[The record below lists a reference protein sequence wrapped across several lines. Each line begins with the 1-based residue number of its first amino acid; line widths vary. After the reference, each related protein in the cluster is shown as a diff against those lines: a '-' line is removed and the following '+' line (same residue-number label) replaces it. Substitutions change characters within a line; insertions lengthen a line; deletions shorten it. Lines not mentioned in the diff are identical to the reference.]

1 MASNWIKLEVITPD
15 KPEIFRLAEILN
27 IDPDAA
33 LGKVIR
39 FWVWADQQMID
50 GNAECNAR
58 GVTKSA
64 IDRITFMV
72 GFADALIQVG
82 WLVET
87 NGVLSLPNFERHNGK
102 SSKKRAVTNERVT
115 KIRELK
121 RKGNAGSVT
130 QTDQKALPEEEEEE
144 EEEEDINTDLTH
156 PKPFPSGREF
166 RDFVAGVLE
175 GRLSGGTAAEFCNSA
190 VAALQA
196 AGLDVCREYPV
207 PERGDGCGGRIDIV
221 VTDRNGVRC
230 GIELDRNSPRQ
241 KSLLKIGAVE
251 TGICVLRRSDI
262 ARHTEQ
268 GILVIG
274 GAVRQKKFDPLSV
287 DLPDW
292 LPETLWHEWVRFR
305 QALRKPIR
313 TEQGANGAIRELE
326 KFRQQ
331 GFTPEQVIR
340 HSIANEYQGLF
351 APKGVRP
358 ETLLR
363 QINTVSFPDSA
374 IPPGFRG

>member
-39 FWVWADQQMID
+39 FWAWADQQMID

-58 GVTKSA
+58 SVTKSA
-64 IDRITFMV
+64 IDRITFMA

-82 WLVET
+82 WLVE
-87 NGVLSLPNFERHNGK
+87 NDGGLSLPNFERHNGK

-115 KIRELK
+115 KIREQK

-144 EEEEDINTDLTH
+144 DINTDLTH
-156 PKPFPSGREF
+156 PKPFPSGSEF

-268 GILVIG
+268 GILVIA

-287 DLPDW
+287 ALPDW
-292 LPETLWHEWVRFR
+292 LPETLWHEWVQFR

-331 GFTPEQVIR
+331 GFSPEQVIR

-363 QINTVSFPDSA
+363 QVNTVSLPDSA

>member
-39 FWVWADQQMID
+39 FWAWADQQMID
-50 GNAECNAR
+50 GNADCNAR

-64 IDRITFMV
+64 IDRITFMA

-82 WLVET
+82 WLVE
-87 NGVLSLPNFERHNGK
+87 NDGGLSLPNFERHNGK

-144 EEEEDINTDLTH
+144 DLNTDLTH

-190 VAALQA
+190 VVALQA

-292 LPETLWHEWVRFR
+292 LPETLWHEWVQFR

-313 TEQGANGAIRELE
+313 TERGANGAIRELE

-363 QINTVSFPDSA
+363 QVNTVSLPDSA

>member
-130 QTDQKALPEEEEEE
+130 QTDQKALPEEEE

-287 DLPDW
+287 ALPDW
-292 LPETLWHEWVRFR
+292 LPETLWHEWVQFR

-331 GFTPEQVIR
+331 GFSPVQVIR

-363 QINTVSFPDSA
+363 QVNTVSLPDSA

>member
-39 FWVWADQQMID
+39 FWAWADQQMID
-50 GNAECNAR
+50 GNADCNAR

-64 IDRITFMV
+64 IDRITFMA

-82 WLVET
+82 WLVESD
-87 NGVLSLPNFERHNGK
+87 GVLSLPNFERHNGK

-121 RKGNAGSVT
+121 RKGNAASVT
-130 QTDQKALPEEEEEE
+130 QTDQKALPEE

-287 DLPDW
+287 ALPDW
-292 LPETLWHEWVRFR
+292 LPETLWHEWVQFR

-331 GFTPEQVIR
+331 GFSPEQVIR

-363 QINTVSFPDSA
+363 QVNTVSLPDSA

>member
-39 FWVWADQQMID
+39 FWAWADQQMID
-50 GNAECNAR
+50 GNADCNAR

-64 IDRITFMV
+64 IDRITFMA

-82 WLVET
+82 WLVE
-87 NGVLSLPNFERHNGK
+87 NDGGLSLPNFERHNGK

-121 RKGNAGSVT
+121 RKGNAASVT
-130 QTDQKALPEEEEEE
+130 QRDQKTLPEE

-190 VAALQA
+190 VVALQA

-287 DLPDW
+287 ALPDW
-292 LPETLWHEWVRFR
+292 LPETLWHEWVQFR

-331 GFTPEQVIR
+331 GFSPEQVIR

-363 QINTVSFPDSA
+363 QVNTVSLPDSA

>member
-130 QTDQKALPEEEEEE
+130 QTDQKALPEEEE

-287 DLPDW
+287 ALPDW
-292 LPETLWHEWVRFR
+292 LPETLWHEWVQFR

-331 GFTPEQVIR
+331 GFSPEQVIR
-340 HSIANEYQGLF
+340 HSIANEYLGLF

-363 QINTVSFPDSA
+363 QVNTVSLPDSA

>member
-39 FWVWADQQMID
+39 FWAWADQQMID
-50 GNAECNAR
+50 GNADCNAR
-58 GVTKSA
+58 GVTKGA
-64 IDRITFMV
+64 IDRITFMA

-82 WLVET
+82 WLVE
-87 NGVLSLPNFERHNGK
+87 NDGGLSLPNFERHNGK

-121 RKGNAGSVT
+121 RKGNAASVT
-130 QTDQKALPEEEEEE
+130 QRDQKALPEE

-190 VAALQA
+190 VVALQA

-292 LPETLWHEWVRFR
+292 LPETLWHEWVQFR

-363 QINTVSFPDSA
+363 QVNTVSLPDSA

>member
-1 MASNWIKLEVITPD
+1 MASNWIKLEVITPE

-144 EEEEDINTDLTH
+144 DINTDLTH

-251 TGICVLRRSDI
+251 TGICVLRCSDI

-287 DLPDW
+287 ALPDW
-292 LPETLWHEWVRFR
+292 LPETLWHEWVQFR

-331 GFTPEQVIR
+331 GFSPEQVIR

-363 QINTVSFPDSA
+363 QVNTVSLPDSA

>member
-130 QTDQKALPEEEEEE
+130 QTDQKALPEEEE
-144 EEEEDINTDLTH
+144 DINTDLTH

-207 PERGDGCGGRIDIV
+207 PEHGDGCGGRIDIV

-274 GAVRQKKFDPLSV
+274 GAVLQKKFDPLSV
-287 DLPDW
+287 ALPDW
-292 LPETLWHEWVRFR
+292 LPETLWHEWVQFR

-331 GFTPEQVIR
+331 GFSPEQVIR

-363 QINTVSFPDSA
+363 QVNTVSLPDSA

>member
-39 FWVWADQQMID
+39 FWAWADQQMID
-50 GNAECNAR
+50 GNADCNAR

-64 IDRITFMV
+64 IDRITFMA

-82 WLVET
+82 WLVESD
-87 NGVLSLPNFERHNGK
+87 GVLSLPNFERHNGK

-121 RKGNAGSVT
+121 RKGNAASVT
-130 QTDQKALPEEEEEE
+130 QTDQKALPEE

-287 DLPDW
+287 ALPDW
-292 LPETLWHEWVRFR
+292 LPETLWHEWVQFR

-331 GFTPEQVIR
+331 GFSPEQVIR

-351 APKGVRP
+351 VPKGVRP

-363 QINTVSFPDSA
+363 QVNTVSLPDSA

>member
-1 MASNWIKLEVITPD
+1 MASNWIKIEVITPD

-39 FWVWADQQMID
+39 FWAWADQQMID

-64 IDRITFMV
+64 IDRITFMA

-130 QTDQKALPEEEEEE
+130 QMDQKALPEE

-190 VAALQA
+190 VVALQA

-292 LPETLWHEWVRFR
+292 LPETLWHEWVQFR

-363 QINTVSFPDSA
+363 QVNTVSLPDSA

>member
-39 FWVWADQQMID
+39 FWAWADQQMID

-130 QTDQKALPEEEEEE
+130 QTDQKALPEEEE

-287 DLPDW
+287 ALPDW
-292 LPETLWHEWVRFR
+292 LPETLWHEWVQFR

-331 GFTPEQVIR
+331 GFSPEQVIR

-363 QINTVSFPDSA
+363 QVNTVSLPDSA

>member
-39 FWVWADQQMID
+39 FWAWADQQMID

-64 IDRITFMV
+64 IDRITFMA

-82 WLVET
+82 WLVESD
-87 NGVLSLPNFERHNGK
+87 GVLSLPNFERHNGK

-121 RKGNAGSVT
+121 RKGNAASVT
-130 QTDQKALPEEEEEE
+130 QTDQKALPEE

-287 DLPDW
+287 ALPDW
-292 LPETLWHEWVRFR
+292 LPETLWHEWVQFR

-331 GFTPEQVIR
+331 GFSPEQVIR

-363 QINTVSFPDSA
+363 QVNTVSLPDSA

>member
-39 FWVWADQQMID
+39 FWAWADQQMID
-50 GNAECNAR
+50 GNADCNAR

-64 IDRITFMV
+64 IDRITFMA

-130 QTDQKALPEEEEEE
+130 QTDQKALPEE

-287 DLPDW
+287 ALPDW
-292 LPETLWHEWVRFR
+292 LPETLWHEWVQFR

-331 GFTPEQVIR
+331 GFSPEQVIR

-363 QINTVSFPDSA
+363 QVNTVSLPDSA

>member
-64 IDRITFMV
+64 IDRITFMA

-115 KIRELK
+115 KIHELK

-130 QTDQKALPEEEEEE
+130 QTGQKALPEE

-287 DLPDW
+287 ALPDW
-292 LPETLWHEWVRFR
+292 LPETLWHEWVQFR

-331 GFTPEQVIR
+331 GFSPEQVIR

-363 QINTVSFPDSA
+363 QVNTVSLPDSA

>member
-64 IDRITFMV
+64 IDRITFMA

-130 QTDQKALPEEEEEE
+130 QTDQKALPEE

-287 DLPDW
+287 ALPDW
-292 LPETLWHEWVRFR
+292 LPETLWHEWVQFR

-331 GFTPEQVIR
+331 GFSPEQVIR

-363 QINTVSFPDSA
+363 QVNTVSLPDSA

>member
-50 GNAECNAR
+50 GNADCNAR

-130 QTDQKALPEEEEEE
+130 QTDQKALPEEEE

-287 DLPDW
+287 ALPDW
-292 LPETLWHEWVRFR
+292 LPETLWHEWVQFR

-331 GFTPEQVIR
+331 GFSPEQVIR

-363 QINTVSFPDSA
+363 QVNTVSLPDSA

>member
-130 QTDQKALPEEEEEE
+130 QTDQKALP

-287 DLPDW
+287 ALPDW
-292 LPETLWHEWVRFR
+292 LPETLWHEWVQFR

-331 GFTPEQVIR
+331 GFSPEQVIR

-363 QINTVSFPDSA
+363 QVNTVSLPDSA